1 MMCKI
6 LLAPWCLQNAPT
18 CRAKV
23 WEVSDRTCAHAQLP
37 NTTFFTEI
45 KEQGPKTIFFN
56 FKPSGENTPVH
67 SGIHFIAQVQFLLLI
82 S

>member
-18 CRAKV
+18 CRA
-23 WEVSDRTCAHAQLP
+23 SDRTCAHAQLP

-45 KEQGPKTIFFN
+45 KEQGLKTVFLN